1 MTVPAQDNVQE
12 LCGQLLAD
20 IKAYKGLH
28 SRKHLTAGGLE
39 PPTLINGDDIW
50 GFYKTVQA
58 EYSAIQKVLYRY
70 ISLNQGGR

>member
-1 MTVPAQDNVQE
+1 MSKNCVDSSLRTSKPTKVYFRE
-12 LCGQLLAD
+12 
-20 IKAYKGLH
+20 
-28 SRKHLTAGGLE
+28 SELTAGGLE
-39 PPTLINGDDIW
+39 PSILINGDDIW